1 MVVMKDRLFSIDE
14 VEHYTEH
21 VLGVKLPDALAKV
34 QEARKYHLKLQEQ
47 FGRYPCIDCMF
58 IIPELLK
65 INRERC
71 DAE

>member
-1 MVVMKDRLFSIDE
+1 MKDRLYSIDE

-21 VLGVKLPDALAKV
+21 VLGVKLPNALAKV
-34 QEARKYHLKLQEQ
+34 QVARKYHLKLHEQ